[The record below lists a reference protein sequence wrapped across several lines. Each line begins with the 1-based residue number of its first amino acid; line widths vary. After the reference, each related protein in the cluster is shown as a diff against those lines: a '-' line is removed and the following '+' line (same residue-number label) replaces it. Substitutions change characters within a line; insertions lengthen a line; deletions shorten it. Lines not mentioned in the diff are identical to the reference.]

1 MYICV
6 NSQQTYKYR
15 YHFMFVQTMTETL
28 AHGYSSVSTQYE
40 LSNEYQHDRV
50 WMAIKNVCVLALWTK
65 VASKQYCTELLFP
78 PSFLQIHH
86 DMAKYH
92 ELERF
97 CDTPDNID
105 WPAAIYHE
113 EHAAQ
118 LGVLEAI
125 NTLAKMYLGMTHDVL
140 QNCTCEVR
148 STFILFNYLTLMLLL
163 AILANTKFCKKPEN
177 DRNPGAWVLSVI
189 MNILAY

>member
-1 MYICV
+1 
-6 NSQQTYKYR
+6 
-15 YHFMFVQTMTETL
+15 
-28 AHGYSSVSTQYE
+28 
-40 LSNEYQHDRV
+40 
-50 WMAIKNVCVLALWTK
+50 MAIKNVCVLALRKK
-65 VASKQYCTELLFP
+65 VASEQYCTELLFP

-148 STFILFNYLTLMLLL
+148 STFILFNYVLLCCWLLFWPIQNVAKHLKMTETLTH
-163 AILANTKFCKKPEN
+163 
-177 DRNPGAWVLSVI
+177 GYSV
-189 MNILAY
+189 MS